1 MPMFSGEAH
10 AAELAPLQDGPRP
23 GKAAQG
29 TVDGFPIGRDK
40 SLIREAPLFEMIVH
54 RLKIRRLRRAKS
66 VAELS
71 LLGHRDPPI
80 FVALF
85 AADWGAAIR
94 SHSTRDPHLTYIA
107 SLQNSSEKELRGG
120 EMTVS

>member
-29 TVDGFPIGRDK
+29 IIDGFPIGRDK
-40 SLIREAPLFEMIVH
+40 ILIRETPLFEMIVH
-54 RLKIRRLRRAKS
+54 RLKNRRLRRAKS

-80 FVALF
+80 LSLCLPLT
-85 AADWGAAIR
+85 GERR
-94 SHSTRDPHLTYIA
+94 SGLIQPATRT
-107 SLQNSSEKELRGG
+107 
-120 EMTVS
+120 